1 MENGHILCYSHIF
14 IELNCTVTLFE
25 YYKIDVR
32 RRTWM
37 AYSLFIHTISNRI
50 VLTQFYAMVIRY
62 IVETCNT
69 IDRVNWKRHFG
80 IGMHSIALTNRID
93 GQHPVYIWRLICMA
107 SLFEKKKK

>member
-69 IDRVNWKRHFG
+69 IDRVN
-80 IGMHSIALTNRID
+80 
-93 GQHPVYIWRLICMA
+93 
-107 SLFEKKKK
+107 